1 MKMKSVPG
9 HLLVKDLFDEAVGP
23 DALPLADDLL
33 NYEESGAILNDGQEK
48 VDTVNTIR
56 IHRGHVLKELIDYYK
71 MHDNKN
77 RVEIQMILPNGIEEV
92 AEDNGGVFRDAIT
105 QFWQEFYERLTAGE
119 TVKVPAIGHN
129 MSQADWEACAKILVV
144 GYREEGY
151 FPIQLAQPFLEFT
164 MYGDDGVSGESLK
177 NAFLEFIPA
186 IEREVLVEGMAK
198 FDSIEEEDLQ
208 DILDAHEV
216 RVQVTE
222 KNLETVL
229 KEVSHKELI

>member
-105 QFWQEFYERLTAGE
+105 EFWQEFYERLTVGE
-119 TVKVPAIGHN
+119 TVKVPAIRHN

-198 FDSIEEEDLQ
+198 FDALRKRICK
-208 DILDAHEV
+208 IF
-216 RVQVTE
+216 
-222 KNLETVL
+222 
-229 KEVSHKELI
+229 